1 MGKKIGL
8 ILDSG
13 ASLYKN
19 ELKNVEVIPL
29 IINEIVDK
37 RIDTYND
44 GVDLSREDVYKK
56 ILNKSKLSTSQSVF
70 GECYNLV
77 QKMLKKYDEVMV
89 FPLSKGLSGT
99 YNTWIQVASEF
110 DSNKVHIF
118 DNCDVATGI
127 YFAMIDS
134 YEKYLNGESI
144 SDIHKFLEERNTKR
158 EAVVIINDLDHLVRG
173 GRLSVV
179 KSKIAKLLGLRV
191 LVKFNGKLDLLDKT
205 KTIPNAIDKSL
216 KSMDENIHFCSNG
229 IKRILIT
236 TNYMDFNDPAVLEYK
251 KHLENW
257 LNKNGV
263 DYSEIIIDYLP
274 SVISIHTG
282 INTIGVWIEAK

>member
-1 MGKKIGL
+1 MAKKIGL
-8 ILDSG
+8 IVDSG
-13 ASLYKN
+13 ASLYNN
-19 ELKNVEVIPL
+19 ELKNVEIIPL
-29 IINEIVDK
+29 IINEIIDK

-44 GVDLSREDVYKK
+44 GVDLKREDVYKK
-56 ILNKSKLSTSQSVF
+56 IINKSKLSTSQSIF

-77 QKMLKKYDEVMV
+77 QKMLKKYDEIMV

-110 DSNKVHIF
+110 DSNKVHIL
-118 DNCDVATGI
+118 DHSDVCTGI
-127 YFAMIDS
+127 YYAMLES

-144 SDIHKFLEERNTKR
+144 SDIQKFLDKRNTKR
-158 EAVVIINDLDHLVRG
+158 EAVILINDLDHLVRG

-205 KTIPNAIDKSL
+205 KTIQNAINKSL
-216 KSMDENIHFCSNG
+216 KSIDENINFSKNG
-229 IKRILIT
+229 IKRIFIT
-236 TNYMDFNDPAVLEYK
+236 TNYIDINDPALMEYK

-263 DYSEIIIDYLP
+263 TYDGIIIDYLP

-282 INTIGVWIEAK
+282 INTIGVWIESK